1 LSAIAKGFGVDQVA
15 RLLKKHQVKD
25 FLVEIGGE
33 VIASGKQ
40 IDRHWTLG
48 IEQPNSAEPITMVL
62 NNQAIATSGNYRNY
76 FVWEGKRYM
85 HILTPSSGLPANT
98 DLASVS
104 VLNTQAIMADAYAT
118 AMMVMGSEKAT
129 ELAKQLNLSVVLI
142 LNQQHDFKV
151 VKINP

>member
-1 LSAIAKGFGVDQVA
+1 
-15 RLLKKHQVKD
+15 
-25 FLVEIGGE
+25 
-33 VIASGKQ
+33 
-40 IDRHWTLG
+40 
-48 IEQPNSAEPITMVL
+48 
-62 NNQAIATSGNYRNY
+62 
-76 FVWEGKRYM
+76 
-85 HILTPSSGLPANT
+85 LPANT

-118 AMMVMGSEKAT
+118 AMMVMGSEKAI